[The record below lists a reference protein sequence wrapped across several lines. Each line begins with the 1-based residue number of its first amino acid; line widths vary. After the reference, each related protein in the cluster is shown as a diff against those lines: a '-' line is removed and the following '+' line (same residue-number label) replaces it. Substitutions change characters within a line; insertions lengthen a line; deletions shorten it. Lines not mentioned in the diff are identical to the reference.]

1 MHFVALAAFVLMFVA
16 FVILP
21 KRFLQRGEED

>member
-1 MHFVALAAFVLMFVA
+1 MHFIALAAFALMFVA

-21 KRFLQRGEED
+21 KRLLQRGEED